1 MPKKKKEPQPSD
13 LANTLAEHLTNVRKL
28 VLDADTLAEHLTN
41 VRKLVLDTDELV
53 HQAIQEVNAIKRL
66 LSKET
71 DK

>member
-13 LANTLAEHLTNVRKL
+13 LANTLAEHLTN
-28 VLDADTLAEHLTN
+28 AEISIRYGYT
-41 VRKLVLDTDELV
+41 
-53 HQAIQEVNAIKRL
+53 QAIQEVNAIKRL

>member
-13 LANTLAEHLTNVRKL
+13 LAN
-28 VLDADTLAEHLTN
+28 TLAEHLTN